1 MRFFLEI
8 LLKRIMFGCLM
19 LTSFAVWISMRRL
32 SLNNGD
38 GLRRNRLVLSG
49 VDFNFAG
56 ATIMYMNSKINDEN
70 LL

>member
-1 MRFFLEI
+1 
-8 LLKRIMFGCLM
+8 
-19 LTSFAVWISMRRL
+19 MRRL
-32 SLNNGD
+32 SLTNGD

-56 ATIMYMNSKINDEN
+56 ATIMYMNLKINDGN